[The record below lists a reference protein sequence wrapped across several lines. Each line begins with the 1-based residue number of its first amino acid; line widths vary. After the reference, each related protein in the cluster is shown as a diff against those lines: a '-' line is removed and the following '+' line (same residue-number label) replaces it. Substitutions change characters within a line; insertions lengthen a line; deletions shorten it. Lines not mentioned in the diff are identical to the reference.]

1 MVIDEAS
8 QVCTG
13 DLAALVALARR
24 TGARLVLVG
33 DTAQLGAVEAGGM
46 MRLIGSDLG
55 HWELAE
61 VHRFDAEWEALASLQ
76 LRQGARAALRA
87 YDARGRIRG
96 AHQAEAERDAVALYL
111 ADHLMGRDSLLL
123 AGTNE
128 EAAKLAGMVRAELAR
143 LGRVPQR
150 RRSRWRTATGPRV
163 VTSCGP
169 GRTPARWTRPDAG
182 SPTGTRSAWR
192 AWSRRQA
199 GPLRSRGASSR
210 TGPGPVTSPSR
221 WTTSSARPS
230 WPMRATST

>member
-8 QVCTG
+8 QVSTG

-96 AHQAEAERDAVALYL
+96 AHEAEAERDAVALYL

-143 LGRVPQR
+143 LGRCPAAR
-150 RRSRWRTATGPRV
+150 GHAG
-163 VTSCGP
+163 
-169 GRTPARWTRPDAG
+169 GR
-182 SPTGTRSAWR
+182 
-192 AWSRRQA
+192 
-199 GPLRSRGASSR
+199 
-210 TGPGPVTSPSR
+210 
-221 WTTSSARPS
+221 
-230 WPMRATST
+230 